1 MQGNNSF
8 IRRIYR
14 ESDIKRINQDIKMLG
29 DNAKITAVSFM
40 NIRLVTSIILFIL
53 ILYNFPLG
61 YIFAPLLTIV
71 YYYLIYFIM
80 IEVPLR
86 RRTRKLDREA
96 LQFFEILTLT
106 LESGRNLENSLEVTV
121 FNVDSEL
128 SNEFKKVLFEVKFGK
143 TLLEALESMK
153 ERIPSETIN
162 NIILN
167 ITQTDV
173 FGNSILETM
182 YNQIDFLRD
191 KQILEIKGQINKIPN
206 KISIISVIFVVPLI
220 LLMILGPILV
230 KFLTNGI

>member
-1 MQGNNSF
+1 MKGNNSF

-96 LQFFEILTLT
+96 LQFFE
-106 LESGRNLENSLEVTV
+106 
-121 FNVDSEL
+121 
-128 SNEFKKVLFEVKFGK
+128 
-143 TLLEALESMK
+143 A
-153 ERIPSETIN
+153 
-162 NIILN
+162 
-167 ITQTDV
+167 
-173 FGNSILETM
+173 
-182 YNQIDFLRD
+182 
-191 KQILEIKGQINKIPN
+191 
-206 KISIISVIFVVPLI
+206 
-220 LLMILGPILV
+220 
-230 KFLTNGI
+230 